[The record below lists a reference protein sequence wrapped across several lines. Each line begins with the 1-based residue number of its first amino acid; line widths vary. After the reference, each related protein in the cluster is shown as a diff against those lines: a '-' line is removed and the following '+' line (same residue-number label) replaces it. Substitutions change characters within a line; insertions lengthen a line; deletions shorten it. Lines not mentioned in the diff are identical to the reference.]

1 MQTNETAPPNEPEKR
16 NFTTTPSSHS
26 EMAMPIAM
34 RPPRRRIARR
44 VANNPPGIIGHER
57 REEGTEAAMRQS
69 YDPSTHASGHLGRPS
84 LTITL
89 AAAVMWLMTILGEH
103 VKGVAHLRPLVL
115 VVGLATVAIV
125 FVGRQARAG
134 IGLLIVC
141 GAVGLVGGSSA
152 WNGVGE
158 LPNVPCS
165 GDAIIRTDPMQMG
178 NAVISVLEIEGIRYR
193 TITHGR
199 LAWRLKERMAGEHVF
214 VVGDCGPSVG
224 RYRRFDHVNHIRGR
238 IVLSAVSEQ
247 YTDGSLYM
255 RAANRTR
262 KTMIQGVRHMPDQLR
277 ALFTGLVIGDDRE
290 QSREM
295 VNEFRA
301 SGLSHL
307 CAVSGQNVAYLLA
320 VMSPLLGRLRRVSRW
335 CVTLFLLLWFVALA
349 RGEPSVLRAAFMA
362 GVVATNALRGKP
374 MNARSVIA
382 LTAMLLL
389 VIDPLLAWS
398 IGFALSVGATL
409 GLAWLSHPLEKIVG
423 TRGGMAS
430 TIAALV
436 GTMPVSF
443 AIFGNVPLMSLI
455 ANPLSLAVA
464 GAVMMIGLP
473 LAILGG
479 IWSPFAVV
487 VSWLMVPPVAWVA
500 GVAAVCSR
508 VSPAG
513 WWNLCGW
520 LVVVVFIV
528 ARMRNSAKRPTSVA
542 G

>member
-1 MQTNETAPPNEPEKR
+1 
-16 NFTTTPSSHS
+16 
-26 EMAMPIAM
+26 
-34 RPPRRRIARR
+34 
-44 VANNPPGIIGHER
+44 
-57 REEGTEAAMRQS
+57 
-69 YDPSTHASGHLGRPS
+69 
-84 LTITL
+84 
-89 AAAVMWLMTILGEH
+89 
-103 VKGVAHLRPLVL
+103 
-115 VVGLATVAIV
+115 
-125 FVGRQARAG
+125 
-134 IGLLIVC
+134 
-141 GAVGLVGGSSA
+141 
-152 WNGVGE
+152 
-158 LPNVPCS
+158 
-165 GDAIIRTDPMQMG
+165 
-178 NAVISVLEIEGIRYR
+178 
-193 TITHGR
+193 
-199 LAWRLKERMAGEHVF
+199 
-214 VVGDCGPSVG
+214 
-224 RYRRFDHVNHIRGR
+224 
-238 IVLSAVSEQ
+238 
-247 YTDGSLYM
+247 
-255 RAANRTR
+255 
-262 KTMIQGVRHMPDQLR
+262 
-277 ALFTGLVIGDDRE
+277 
-290 QSREM
+290 
-295 VNEFRA
+295 
-301 SGLSHL
+301 
-307 CAVSGQNVAYLLA
+307 
-320 VMSPLLGRLRRVSRW
+320 
-335 CVTLFLLLWFVALA
+335 LFLLLWFVALA

-389 VIDPLLAWS
+389 IIDSLLAWS

-528 ARMRNSAKRPTSVA
+528 ARMRNSATRPTSVA

>member
-1 MQTNETAPPNEPEKR
+1 MEPEKT
-16 NFTTTPSSHS
+16 NFTTIPSNHS
-26 EMAMPIAM
+26 EIAMAIAM

-44 VANNPPGIIGHER
+44 VANNPPGITGHER
-57 REEGTEAAMRQS
+57 RGEGTDAGMGQS
-69 YDPSTHASGHLGRPS
+69 YDPSTRATGHLSSPS
-84 LTITL
+84 LMITL

-103 VKGVAHLRPLVL
+103 VSEVAHLRPLAL
-115 VVGLATVAIV
+115 IVGLVTGAVV
-125 FVGRQARAG
+125 FSGRQERVSIGFFIICG
-134 IGLLIVC
+134 I
-141 GAVGLVGGSSA
+141 VGLVGGSSA
-152 WNGVGE
+152 WNGVDE
-158 LPNVPCS
+158 LASVPCS
-165 GDAIIRTDPMQMG
+165 GDAIVRTDPMQIG
-178 NAVISVLEIEGIRYR
+178 NAVISVLEIENIRYR
-193 TITHGR
+193 AITHGR

-224 RYRRFDHVNHIRGR
+224 RYQRFDHVNHIRGR
-238 IVLSAVSEQ
+238 IVLYEVSEKFS
-247 YTDGSLYM
+247 DGSLYM

-262 KTMIQGVRHMPDQLR
+262 KTMIRGVRHMPDQLR

-320 VMSPLLGRLRRVSRW
+320 VMSPLLGRLRRVPRW

-362 GVVATNALRGKP
+362 GVVATNSLRGKP

-382 LTAMLLL
+382 LTAMMLL
-389 VIDPLLAWS
+389 VVDPLLAWS

-409 GLAWLSHPLEKIVG
+409 GLAWLSHPLQKIVG
-423 TRGGMAS
+423 SRGGMAS

-443 AIFGNVPLMSLI
+443 AVFGHVPVVSLI

-479 IWSPFAVV
+479 IWSPLAVV

-500 GVAAVCSR
+500 GVAAVCSQI
-508 VSPAG
+508 SPTG

-520 LVVVVFIV
+520 LVVVGVIAV
-528 ARMRNSAKRPTSVA
+528 RMRNSANRPTSVA